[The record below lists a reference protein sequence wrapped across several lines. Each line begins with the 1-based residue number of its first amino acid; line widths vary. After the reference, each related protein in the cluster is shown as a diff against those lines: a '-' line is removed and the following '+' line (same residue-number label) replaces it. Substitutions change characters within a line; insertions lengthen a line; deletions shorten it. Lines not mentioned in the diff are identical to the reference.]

1 MDSNTS
7 NDPQATPLNRLPQ
20 QGQNT
25 NPVQQVQPPQ
35 QPDVVESILQN
46 ADQMNNNMPNMTPE
60 QYMANMQEMSQYGFQ
75 SASSTDLWDEAKLPL
90 FVAALVFLGQQHQLA
105 TMLARYLPKM
115 FVKEGV
121 LTTSGVVVKS
131 LLLGV
136 VFYLVLRFVF

>member
-20 QGQNT
+20 QGQNA
-25 NPVQQVQPPQ
+25 PPVQPPQ

-46 ADQMNNNMPNMTPE
+46 ADQMNNQGPNMTPE
-60 QYMANMQEMSQYGFQ
+60 QYMANMQEMAQYGFQ
-75 SASSTDLWDEAKLPL
+75 PSSSDFWDEAKLPL
-90 FVAALVFLGQQHQLA
+90 FVAALVFLGQQHQLT

-115 FVKEGV
+115 FVNEGV

>member
-20 QGQNT
+20 HGQNT
-25 NPVQQVQPPQ
+25 PPVQPPQ
-35 QPDVVESILQN
+35 QPDIVESILQN
-46 ADQMNNNMPNMTPE
+46 DNKMNNQAPNIIPE
-60 QYMANMQEMSQYGFQ
+60 QYMANMEEMARYGFEP
-75 SASSTDLWDEAKLPL
+75 SSSNDLWDETKLPL
-90 FVAALVFLGQQHQLA
+90 FVAALVFLGQQHKLT
-105 TMLARYLPKM
+105 TMLAHYLPKM

-121 LTTSGVVVKS
+121 LTTAGIAVKS

>member
-20 QGQNT
+20 QGQNA
-25 NPVQQVQPPQ
+25 PPVQPPQ

-46 ADQMNNNMPNMTPE
+46 ADQMNNQAPNMTPE
-60 QYMANMQEMSQYGFQ
+60 QYMANMEEMAQYGFEP
-75 SASSTDLWDEAKLPL
+75 SSSNDMWDEAKLPL
-90 FVAALVFLGQQHQLA
+90 FVAALVFLGQQPQL
-105 TMLARYLPKM
+105 TKMLARYLPKM

-121 LTTSGVVVKS
+121 LTTAGVAAKS